1 MIKILF
7 VDDEPNI
14 LDALTRML
22 RPMRFDWSMTFVGS
36 GQTALDALE
45 KEAFDVV
52 VSDMKMPGI
61 DGAQLLGEVR
71 RLYPHIIRIILS
83 GYSEKEAIMKSIGA
97 THQFLS
103 KPCDPES
110 LKSTIKRVC
119 ALRDLLGDEHLRQ
132 LVSQMPNIPSLPT
145 LYTELID
152 ELTKQEP
159 STRTVAQIVKKD
171 IGMTV
176 KILQIVNSAFFGLQ
190 RRISDSNQA
199 VEFLGLDTISSLTLG
214 LGIISQFEHQ
224 NGSGVLLA
232 KLWEHSM
239 RVGMNA
245 NKIGHRLK
253 PGIAVDAFTSGLL
266 HDIGEVVLAVNLPK
280 EFVEV
285 SKLVENGECR
295 LAAERRVFETTHAE
309 IGAYLLGLW
318 GLPQPVVEAVAFHHT
333 PLETATNEITPL
345 TAVHIA
351 NAIEHHASYDGI
363 DDWRMRLDAEYIARL
378 GLTEK
383 VDDWAVEFAP
393 EEAGVA

>member
-14 LDALTRML
+14 LDALARML
-22 RPMRFDWSMTFVGS
+22 RPMRFEWSMTFVGS
-36 GQTALDALE
+36 GQAALSELE
-45 KEAFDVV
+45 KDEFDVV

-71 RLYPHIIRIILS
+71 KLYPHVIRIILS

-97 THQFLS
+97 THQFLA
-103 KPCDPES
+103 KPCDPDS

-119 ALRDLLGDEHLRQ
+119 ALRDLLRDEHLRQ

-152 ELTKQEP
+152 ELTKNEP

-176 KILQIVNSAFFGLQ
+176 KILQIVNSAFFGLR
-190 RRISDSNQA
+190 RRISDSNEA

-214 LGIISQFEHQ
+214 LGIISQLEQ
-224 NGSGVLLA
+224 KLNSGAMLA

-239 RVGMNA
+239 RTGLIA

-253 PGIAVDAFTSGLL
+253 PAIAVDSFTAGLL

-280 EFVEV
+280 DFVEV
-285 SKLVENGECR
+285 SKMVEQGERR
-295 LAAERRVFETTHAE
+295 LFAERRVFETTHAE

-318 GLPQPVVEAVAFHHT
+318 GLPQTVVEAVAYHHT
-333 PLETATNEITPL
+333 PMESATDEVTPL
-345 TAVHIA
+345 TAVHLA
-351 NAIEHHASYDGI
+351 NALEHHASYDGI
-363 DDWRMRLDAEYIARL
+363 PDWRMRLDAEYVQKL
-378 GLTEK
+378 SLTEK
-383 VDDWAVEFAP
+383 IEEWSVEFAP
-393 EEAGVA
+393 EATVEV